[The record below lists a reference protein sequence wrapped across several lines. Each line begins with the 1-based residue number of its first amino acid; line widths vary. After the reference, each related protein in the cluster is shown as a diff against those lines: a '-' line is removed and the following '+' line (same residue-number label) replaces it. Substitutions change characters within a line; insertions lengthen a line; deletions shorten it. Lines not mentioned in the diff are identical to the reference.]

1 MNKKAI
7 RIAAAVSAAALLCG
21 GIYLL
26 VKNDLA
32 QKIKWRDIMI
42 YAPTPIAQETLDM
55 AVDNR
60 SEKPSADRVP
70 EDTKDELTAQVR
82 QLSEDHSDSVAW
94 LYIPDTNIDYPIMQ
108 SGDNEYYSHRAVDGS
123 YLYAGSLF
131 IPRISPISIVLST
144 VTIWETQRVLRTF
157 RITKTKN
164 IL

>member
-82 QLSEDHSDSVAW
+82 ELSEDHSA
-94 LYIPDTNIDYPIMQ
+94 
-108 SGDNEYYSHRAVDGS
+108 
-123 YLYAGSLF
+123 
-131 IPRISPISIVLST
+131 
-144 VTIWETQRVLRTF
+144 
-157 RITKTKN
+157 
-164 IL
+164 